1 MDFAL
6 SLPGCHVLRHKKTRP
21 TLRRTV
27 PAVPSGYIRWISNV
41 ILQESRRLIPCATS
55 H

>member
-27 PAVPSGYIRWISNV
+27 PAVPSGYIR
-41 ILQESRRLIPCATS
+41 
-55 H
+55 